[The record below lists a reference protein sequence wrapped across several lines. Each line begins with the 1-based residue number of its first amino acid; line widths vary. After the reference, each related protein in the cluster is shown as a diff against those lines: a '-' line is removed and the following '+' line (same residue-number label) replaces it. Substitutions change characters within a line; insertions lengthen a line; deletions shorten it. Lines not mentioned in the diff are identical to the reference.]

1 MKYSILFFIIMYSGA
16 DVLTVNVPAP
26 DYQIIDNEI
35 IIEKA
40 HYLHPAGAPD
50 LAGKK
55 VTIALPPGALIE
67 KVVFSGMR
75 SELGEFTVSP
85 VLPAFPLSGDDAQEK
100 IWTVYN
106 QQIETFYSQKSIYP
120 DVYGAVLGKGGLRKY
135 TLVDVVCYHFAYNAS
150 THKLYC
156 SPRVTVQI
164 NYKMS
169 SPDSPRAR
177 FYDAIVDDIT
187 FDQHAEEI
195 IYNWEEAKNWYHTD
209 SPKRANGYYI
219 IISQALQSS
228 VNALVTHRQNQG
240 YDVTIVTKEYI
251 NANVAGNDLQQKI
264 RNFLRDNLADIEY
277 VLLVGFFSD
286 LPWRMVVPWNDD
298 PDSPYDDLNISPLP
312 SDLYYAELS
321 EHDTLSWNLD
331 QDEYYGE
338 VYDSLGV
345 PDGDDAPDYH
355 ADVHVGRIPYS
366 TESIIQ
372 SICTKTVT
380 FDTDSDFSYK
390 SASLLA
396 GGMIFF
402 ENQNYSGY
410 PRVDGA
416 DDMEQLMNDSI
427 TPRNNAYYL
436 YEKAGLRSCPYPCTD
451 SLTRSNMIS
460 YWDQRGVVYEFNHGA
475 PSGYYR
481 TIWVWDDGDSVP
493 EYNEMQSILCLNSSD
508 VYQLDNQHPATTF
521 LRSCSCGRP
530 EQNSLGQMLLQYG
543 SSAVICNSRSGWV
556 SLANRGGVVYHF
568 LDRLMKDTLSSRGV
582 VGAAYDLART
592 DFMDSCMFWLPAYH
606 HNLYADPA
614 LRQFG
619 RLTGVLEQKQAL
631 NISTFSVHPNPVVHE
646 CHVRY
651 SVPITAEVRISLFD
665 VAGRNLIDVREGE
678 QSAGVYTEVI
688 DMSLLPQGIYF
699 IQVTSGLRDQTRK
712 VVYVK

>member
-1 MKYSILFFIIMYSGA
+1 MKYLILCCVILFGWA

-26 DYQIIDNEI
+26 EYQIINDDI
-35 IIEKA
+35 KIMKA
-40 HYLHPAGAPD
+40 HYLHPAGAPN

-55 VTIALPPGALIE
+55 VTIALPPGAIIE
-67 KVVFSGMR
+67 NVNFSGVR
-75 SELGEFTVSP
+75 SELGEFVIPP
-85 VLPAFPLSGDDAQEK
+85 VLPAFPLSGEVVQQEIWAQFEK
-100 IWTVYN
+100 
-106 QQIETFYSQKSIYP
+106 QKEKFYSSASIYP
-120 DVYGAVLGKGGLRKY
+120 NVYGDVLSKGSLRKY
-135 TLVDVVCYHFAYNAS
+135 TLVDVVCYHFACNAM
-150 THKLYC
+150 TDNVYY
-156 SPRVTVQI
+156 SPNITVHI
-164 NYKMS
+164 HYTMP
-169 SPDSPRAR
+169 SPGSPRAL
-177 FYDAIVDDIT
+177 FYDKLADDIT
-187 FDQHAEEI
+187 FDQQAKEI
-195 IYNWEEAKNWYHTD
+195 IYNWADAENWYHTD

-219 IISQALQSS
+219 IISNALQSS
-228 VNALVTHRQNQG
+228 VNALITYRQNQG

-251 NANVAGNDLQQKI
+251 NANIAGDDLQQKI
-264 RNFLRDNLADIEY
+264 RNFLRDNLVNIEY

-321 EHDTLSWNLD
+321 DHDTLSWNLD

-338 VYDSLGV
+338 VYDALGM
-345 PDGDDAPDYH
+345 PNGDDAPDYH

-366 TESIIQ
+366 NQSIIQ
-372 SICTKTVT
+372 NICSKTIT
-380 FDTDSDFSYK
+380 FDSNSDFSYK

-402 ENQNYSGY
+402 ENQNYGGY
-410 PRVDGA
+410 PRIDGA
-416 DDMEQLMNDSI
+416 DDMEQLMDDSI
-427 TPRNNAYYL
+427 TPRHNAYYL

-451 SLTRSNMIS
+451 SLTRINMIS
-460 YWDQRGVVYEFNHGA
+460 YWDYRGVVYEFNHGA

-493 EYNEMQSILCLNSSD
+493 EYNEMQSILCLNSAD
-508 VYQLDNQHPATTF
+508 VYQLDNQHPSTTF

-582 VGAAYDLART
+582 VGTAYDLART

-606 HNLYADPA
+606 HNLYGDPA

-619 RLTGVLEQKQAL
+619 RLTGIQEQKQDV
-631 NISTFSVHPNPVVHE
+631 IVTQFTIHPNPVVQK
-646 CHVRY
+646 CHIRY
-651 SVPITAEVRISLFD
+651 SVPFTAEVRISLFD
-665 VAGRNLIDVREGE
+665 VAGRHLIDINRNE
-678 QSAGVYTEVI
+678 QTAGVYTEVI
-688 DMSLLPQGIYF
+688 DMSLLPQGVYFVHLTYGAGVRTQKVIY
-699 IQVTSGLRDQTRK
+699 IK
-712 VVYVK
+712 